1 MTHKITLSSR
11 WFNVK
16 MNLRVSEIVY
26 RSFQA
31 AGEDGAM
38 HLIRQDLDAV
48 RYGQDT
54 RTISA
59 SQAKRINSFFS
70 DGNYNFFDRI
80 TL

>member
-26 RSFQA
+26 RSLLA
-31 AGEDGAM
+31 AGEDGALI
-38 HLIRQDLDAV
+38 LIRRDLDAV
-48 RYGQDT
+48 RYRMDT
-54 RTISA
+54 QTISTN
-59 SQAKRINSFFS
+59 QAKRINSFFS
-70 DGNYNFFDRI
+70 DGNYNFFDRV

>member
-26 RSFQA
+26 RSLLA

-38 HLIRQDLDAV
+38 ILIRRDLDAV
-48 RYGQDT
+48 RYRMDT
-54 RTISA
+54 QTISA

-70 DGNYNFFDRI
+70 DGNYNFFDRV